1 LAENDGGIF
10 GARRAA
16 DGAVCVREETYR
28 AKAGRAISDHDH
40 PRAGAKNSGIRKRM
54 EPGNGAASWS
64 QQGLEGPPDSVRNHG
79 VAAGGGV
86 DLIGLV

>member
-1 LAENDGGIF
+1 MKPGSFEP
-10 GARRAA
+10 GAPQTVQFAR
-16 DGAVCVREETYR
+16 VR
-28 AKAGRAISDHDH
+28 
-40 PRAGAKNSGIRKRM
+40 PRIEQRPFAPFQNVTTRGAGAKNRGIRKRM